1 MAAGI
6 VNVTESTWDAEVGN
20 YKGAVVVDFWA
31 PWCGPC
37 KMLTPRLEELAGE
50 LAGNV
55 KFCKVDIDENGDL
68 SQRFNVTSIPCLV
81 FLKDG
86 QERDRIIGGQYGK
99 PQLKAWV
106 DKQMQA

>member
-1 MAAGI
+1 MSKEI
-6 VNVTESTWDAEVGN
+6 EITDANFASEVEQS
-20 YKGAVVVDFWA
+20 KKPVLVDFWA

-86 QERDRIIGGQYGK
+86 QERDRIVGQHGK